1 MATLFEQCSNVRR
14 SLGDPLANNPSLAQT
29 WQAIIRQAQSFYN
42 QLNNT
47 SAAWATGETQITV
60 QAGQDKYLVSAP
72 NWGKCMLVS
81 TADPGNPGHWERW
94 VPFYE
99 PQNLLL
105 AYDGPRDG
113 ANWFQ
118 GWIDGSN
125 HTALGIAFQREN
137 GGIYA
142 KIRPVPQA
150 SAIYKILYSIGDW
163 ASSAALGS
171 IPVLP
176 EHHQLIEIKA
186 ALSLLP
192 LTEWWSVDPMADNAE
207 QVFEATRRRREQLE
221 RALIRDAAQFQF
233 DFDNYKRSQ
242 VSAKVTFKRPSLY

>member
-1 MATLFEQCSNVRR
+1 MATLLEQCSNVRR
-14 SLGDPLANNPSLAQT
+14 SLGDALPMNPSLSQT
-29 WQAIIRQAQSFYN
+29 WQAVIRQGQSFYN

-47 SAAWATGETQITV
+47 SAAWATGEIQLTV
-60 QAGQDKYLVSAP
+60 QANVSDYQINAP

-81 TADPGNPGHWERW
+81 TVDAGNPGHWERW

-118 GWIDGSN
+118 GWIDGSQ
-125 HTALGIAFQREN
+125 HTALGIAFLRQGNAIIAR
-137 GGIYA
+137 
-142 KIRPVPQA
+142 IRPVPQA
-150 SAIYKILYSIGDW
+150 SATYNILYSIGNW
-163 ASSAALGS
+163 AANAALGS

-207 QVFEATRRRREQLE
+207 QVFEATRRRREQFE